1 MTRHSATIIAALM
14 LFSMFF
20 GAGNLIFPP
29 MLGVSAGDHLPAAI
43 AGFLFTGTALPVLA
57 IIAVAVSGNDLFDL
71 ASRGGRWFG
80 LAFPV
85 LVYLSIGA
93 AYALPRTAAVSFS
106 AAITPITGWS
116 NSWAAGIFSL
126 IFFVVAAALTFDPSG
141 IADKLGKYLTPL
153 LLALLVV
160 LTLLAAFTLH
170 SDVHT
175 PNADYAS
182 YPFAKGLIE
191 GYLTMDSL
199 AALAF
204 GIIVVSALRYKG
216 INESNG
222 LRRQVIISGIIAGAL
237 LAVIYIGLSIVGYVM
252 PDGASYTDGAQLL
265 SDAAFQTMGMPG
277 LILFGT
283 IVLLACLSTAAGLLG
298 ATAEFFNRLVPTIS
312 YKRWTVIFSVISLII
327 ATLGLQSVLA
337 IAGPIIGFLYPPAI
351 TLIAITLVES
361 IVRQRLSQ
369 PLFYTFRGPLLVATV
384 WAALMS
390 LADIGVAPDAIGAL
404 IGWAPLAAQSLGWI
418 IPTIVVA
425 IVCAVVDMRRP
436 HLPLSST
443 T

>member
-1 MTRHSATIIAALM
+1 M
-14 LFSMFF
+14 
-20 GAGNLIFPP
+20 
-29 MLGVSAGDHLPAAI
+29 
-43 AGFLFTGTALPVLA
+43 
-57 IIAVAVSGNDLFDL
+57 
-71 ASRGGRWFG
+71 
-80 LAFPV
+80 
-85 LVYLSIGA
+85 
-93 AYALPRTAAVSFS
+93 
-106 AAITPITGWS
+106 
-116 NSWAAGIFSL
+116 
-126 IFFVVAAALTFDPSG
+126 
-141 IADKLGKYLTPL
+141 
-153 LLALLVV
+153 V

-216 INESNG
+216 INEDNG
-222 LRRQVIISGIIAGAL
+222 LRRQVIISGIIAGSL